1 MEDEYDYFDD
11 GFSDDEEGE
20 ELQPASSERVAPLGS
35 FDQKGQAG
43 THGRLVRVRRM
54 SRRMMQRK
62 PSIQSILITKTNGKQ
77 TLLVKAPEEGM
88 TGGRG

>member
-20 ELQPASSERVAPLGS
+20 ALQPVSERVAPLGS
-35 FDQKGQAG
+35 FDQKGQAN

-62 PSIQSILITKTNGKQ
+62 PSIQSILITKTDGKQ